1 MPEFVFHL
9 SFIEPKFKKRE
20 EKSEDEDK

>member
-20 EKSEDEDK
+20 EKTEDEDK